1 MAVQTAS
8 ERPSRRRQD
17 EAQDDLDA
25 PGIRPGRA
33 RGLGRFGR
41 GGLLPHRVLLR
52 KRLRGL
58 SVREVSWTQARAPR
72 SNGRCAA
79 WPTVAAAAL
88 VFRGRASGRA
98 VWTGLCAGSGA
109 MLLPLGLA
117 TAGCRMFGDACMR
130 FCLPA
135 CVAGGLAM
143 GFALATVARRQEQGE
158 GEFLAGGAA
167 VAALTASLGCTLAGA
182 GGILAMV
189 LGTVLAGAPVWLAAR
204 AQR

>member
-1 MAVQTAS
+1 M
-8 ERPSRRRQD
+8 EPI
-17 EAQDDLDA
+17 EL
-25 PGIRPGRA
+25 RA
-33 RGLGRFGR
+33 RARRAYELGRVRLAAKAAGAALLIAALAAALGR
-41 GGLLPHRVLLR
+41 PPFL
-52 KRLRGL
+52 
-58 SVREVSWTQARAPR
+58 T
-72 SNGRCAA
+72 AA
-79 WPTVAAAAL
+79 LGAALAVAAAAL

-182 GGILAMV
+182 GGILAMA